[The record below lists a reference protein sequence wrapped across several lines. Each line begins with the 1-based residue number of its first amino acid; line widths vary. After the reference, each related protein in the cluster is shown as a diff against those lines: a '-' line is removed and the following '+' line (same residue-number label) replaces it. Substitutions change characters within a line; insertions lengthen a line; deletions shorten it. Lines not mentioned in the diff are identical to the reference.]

1 MDLRNRFQ
9 EYVAQNQLFD
19 EKDRILLAVS
29 GGRDSML
36 MTYLFLQSGFTF
48 SVAHCNFQ
56 LRGEESEKDERLVV
70 DFCKKNEIKCHVTH
84 FDTEHFA
91 KENGLSIQMAA
102 RELRYSWFDS
112 LIHKHGYDVVA
123 IAQHHNDQIETF
135 FVNIFR
141 GTGIRG
147 LHGILPK
154 KKRIVRPILFLEAE
168 EVFHALKKF
177 EIPYRD
183 DQSNFSTDYLRNKIR
198 LQLVP
203 EMRKINPHFED
214 TMRKNIRHFQEEES
228 VFEFFLQR
236 EREKYFTEKE
246 QWIEI
251 DKSVFK
257 EYRDKLAVLY
267 QIFKPFS
274 FSKGVLRDVLSH
286 LNDQPGL
293 VFESAAYEMLL
304 DRDMFLLRAKDHG
317 DWKNDQVMLEGFE
330 GEVVLEEY
338 SLSWQHQNIQNVIVS
353 ERADTAFVDAEKL
366 VFPLKVRKWKKGDV
380 FIPLGMRG
388 KKKLSDFFV
397 DRKLSRFEKEGV
409 KLLLNGNAEVIWVIG
424 MRLDNR
430 YKIEEKTKKVC
441 TFVWKKQI

>member
-9 EYVAQNQLFD
+9 EYIEHNQLFD
-19 EKDRILLAVS
+19 KKDRVLLAVS

-56 LRGEESEKDERLVV
+56 LRGQESKKDERLVL
-70 DFCKKNEIKCHVTH
+70 DFCEENKIECHVKH
-84 FDTEHFA
+84 FDTEYFA

-102 RELRYSWFDS
+102 RELRYAWFDS
-112 LIHKHGYDVVA
+112 LLCEHGYDVVA

-135 FVNIFR
+135 FVNLFR

-154 KKRIVRPILFLEAE
+154 KERIVRPILFLEAE
-168 EVFHALKKF
+168 EVFQALQRY

-183 DQSNFSTDYLRNKIR
+183 DQSNFSADYLRNKIR

-203 EMRKINPHFED
+203 EMREIAPHFED
-214 TMRKNIRHFQEEES
+214 TMRKNIQHFQEEES
-228 VFEFFLQR
+228 VFEFFLHR
-236 EREKYFTEKE
+236 EREKYFSEKE

-251 DKSVFK
+251 DKTIFK
-257 EYRDKLAVLY
+257 EYEDKLLVLY

-274 FSKGVLRDVLSH
+274 FSKGVLQDVLRH
-286 LNDQPGL
+286 LNSHSGL
-293 VFESAAYEMLL
+293 VFESVAYEMLL
-304 DRDMFLLRAKDHG
+304 DRDVFLLRAKEDESR
-317 DWKNDQVMLEGFE
+317 KKTEIIPESCEGKI
-330 GEVVLEEY
+330 VLEEC
-338 SLSWQHQNIQNVIVS
+338 SLSWQQQDINEIIISSDSN
-353 ERADTAFVDAEKL
+353 TAFVNAEKL
-366 VFPLKVRKWKKGDV
+366 VFPLKIRKWKKGDV
-380 FIPLGMRG
+380 FIPLGMEG

-397 DRKLSRFEKEGV
+397 DRKLSRFEKENV
-409 KLLLNGNAEVIWVIG
+409 KLLLNGNSELIWVIG

-430 YKIEEKTKKVC
+430 YKIGEKTKKVC
-441 TFVWKKQI
+441 TFVWKERI